1 MALGIKILHGIA
13 LWWTKSNKLSIQKD
27 VKGHDTINS
36 GYYFV
41 KNKIKMEDINCAFMF
56 YLLNLFFMLS

>member
-1 MALGIKILHGIA
+1 MALGIKISHGIA

-41 KNKIKMEDINCAFMF
+41 ENKIKIEDMNCAFM
-56 YLLNLFFMLS
+56 L